1 MPTGLTN
8 PKTSTY
14 STWKANRTAYTIGNG
29 GTFNGIE
36 VHSSEM
42 SYADFETMVLTSS
55 EPMVGIYNG
64 HRVIVDF
71 KGFKASDF
79 DFSNIVASSRASLR
93 SVFSGEVNR
102 IYSNL
107 TDVEANDL
115 TDIMIEHYWDN
126 NPEKIFDMYAV
137 SLKATPLR
145 NGVFD
150 NQYTIKTDI
159 ADYVSNELTVNYDG
173 TGASADAIVN
183 GALKIL
189 KKDFDTNTPIA
200 NVPFK

>member
-1 MPTGLTN
+1 
-8 PKTSTY
+8 
-14 STWKANRTAYTIGNG
+14 
-29 GTFNGIE
+29 
-36 VHSSEM
+36 
-42 SYADFETMVLTSS
+42 
-55 EPMVGIYNG
+55 
-64 HRVIVDF
+64 
-71 KGFKASDF
+71 
-79 DFSNIVASSRASLR
+79 
-93 SVFSGEVNR
+93 
-102 IYSNL
+102 
-107 TDVEANDL
+107 
-115 TDIMIEHYWDN
+115 MIEHYWDN